1 MPTLQTPGKI
11 GRDIGSNISMK
22 SLKRRTEHQQRLQ
35 FNQRVK
41 RAF

>member
-1 MPTLQTPGKI
+1 MSTLQTPRKI
-11 GRDIGSNISMK
+11 GRDIGSDILIK
-22 SLKRRTEHQQRLQ
+22 SVKHKTEHQRRLQ

>member
-1 MPTLQTPGKI
+1 MPTLQTPRKI
-11 GRDIGSNISMK
+11 GRDIGSDISIK
-22 SLKRRTEHQQRLQ
+22 SLKRKHQRRLQ